1 MLVLRHRMKC
11 SSRLRKILC
20 RCCTRSI
27 IQLYV
32 YIVTYGMSPA
42 ASELFQSAV
51 LMFGGNALVPTKFE
65 VLMAALVE
73 DMPLLLGE

>member
-1 MLVLRHRMKC
+1 
-11 SSRLRKILC
+11 
-20 RCCTRSI
+20 
-27 IQLYV
+27 
-32 YIVTYGMSPA
+32 MSPA

-73 DMPLLLGE
+73 DMPLLLVE